1 MLLKPYHT
9 QAILVMSLN
18 RYLKLLKKFNHDKRL
33 SLKSKKL
40 LILSNVSNDFL
51 INCSIA
57 HVLVKLGHKVT
68 LFIQNSGTIKFGIIF
83 TLSFNKLYFLI

>member
-1 MLLKPYHT
+1 
-9 QAILVMSLN
+9 MSLN
-18 RYLKLLKKFNHDKRL
+18 RYFKLLKEFNHNKRL

-40 LILSNVSNDFL
+40 LILSTDSNDFL

-68 LFIQNSGTIKFGIIF
+68 LFI
-83 TLSFNKLYFLI
+83 

>member
-1 MLLKPYHT
+1 
-9 QAILVMSLN
+9 MSLN

-40 LILSNVSNDFL
+40 LILSNDSNDFL

-68 LFIQNSGTIKFGIIF
+68 LFIQNSGQSLNKNFYGFSYKKIF
-83 TLSFNKLYFLI
+83 